1 MYMQPPTVKQW
12 LSRSVLDI
20 MVKRKRLDLI
30 DILIKSGAKI
40 DHVDKMKR

>member
-1 MYMQPPTVKQW
+1 MYMQPTVKQW

-30 DILIKSGAKI
+30 DLLIKSGAKI

>member
-1 MYMQPPTVKQW
+1 MLPTVKCW

-20 MVKRKRLDLI
+20 VVKRKRLDLI